1 MKVGY
6 HNHSWEFESIGDTT
20 PHQLMRQYL
29 DASVFFEVDTYWAQ
43 TAGADAAQVVKELG
57 SRAPLLHIKDG
68 PATKEAPMTAVGEG
82 KMDVPAIV
90 KAGEGSTE
98 WLIVELDRCATDMM
112 EAVEKSYTYLVG
124 KGLARGN
131 RS

>member
-1 MKVGY
+1 
-6 HNHSWEFESIGDTT
+6 
-20 PHQLMRQYL
+20 
-29 DASVFFEVDTYWAQ
+29 
-43 TAGADAAQVVKELG
+43 
-57 SRAPLLHIKDG
+57 
-68 PATKEAPMTAVGEG
+68 MTAVGEG

-90 KAGEGSTE
+90 AAGEGSTE